1 MSTSIAPP
9 QMTART
15 GTKSQLLRWIC
26 FGVGACIC
34 IFVIV
39 FALKWPFTRAALI
52 QRLEQASSAKVEIHG
67 FRSTFFPYPG
77 CIAENVVFLQNG
89 SPSRAG
95 QQVIPAITIRKLTIE
110 STLAGL
116 LSKPSRIK
124 KIIADGL
131 RVHIPAGGA
140 NLHQAA
146 NSKGGQTVI
155 EEISADNALLEIAT
169 SGAESSP
176 LVFQVHRILF
186 RNIGDHNKV
195 PYQVSLRLPIFPG
208 EVESTGW
215 LGPWKD
221 DNGAVRSTA
230 VSGTYSLQH
239 GDLGVFK
246 SISGIVSSRGEF
258 SGTLDRLNIAGSTDT
273 QQFEVTES
281 GHSFPLTTQ
290 FRGSVDLKTGDLSLP
305 TLKAKLGSTDLT
317 ADATLTGY
325 PKTVAL
331 NVTAGKGQIQDLI
344 LLFSSARRSPV
355 TGPISFQTKISLP
368 PESRPFKERVQ
379 LTGTFSS
386 DPVKFTSSNTQK
398 DIDQLSERAEGKK
411 DKQKDF
417 DQDDDKDGFE
427 RVLTKLTGQVHMA
440 DGVAAFSRMSFS
452 VPGAHGDMNGT
463 YNLVNKRVNLHGK
476 MRMMATVSEATTGKK
491 SFFLKVLDPFFK
503 KKHAGAQV
511 PITMTGPYGN
521 THFSAGLK

>member
-26 FGVGACIC
+26 FGVGVCVC
-34 IFVIV
+34 IFVV
-39 FALKWPFTRAALI
+39 VLALKWPFTRAAMI

-95 QQVIPAITIRKLTIE
+95 QQVIPVITIRKLTIE

-124 KIIADGL
+124 KIIADDL

-155 EEISADNALLEIAT
+155 EEISAENALLEIAT
-169 SGAESSP
+169 GGSENRP
-176 LVFQVHRILF
+176 LVFQVHKILF
-186 RNIGDHNKV
+186 RNIGDHNRV

-208 EVESTGW
+208 EVESSGW

-221 DNGAVRSTA
+221 DNGMVRSTA
-230 VSGTYSLQH
+230 VSGTYSLQQ
-239 GDLGVFK
+239 GDLSVFK
-246 SISGIVSSRGEF
+246 SLGGIVSSRGEF
-258 SGTLDRLNIAGSTDT
+258 SGTLDRLSVAGNTDT
-273 QQFEVTES
+273 PQFEVIES
-281 GHSFPLTTQ
+281 GHRFHVATQ
-290 FRGSVDLKTGDLSLP
+290 FRGSVDLKTGDVTLP
-305 TLKAKLGSTDLT
+305 ILKARLGDTDLT
-317 ADATLTGY
+317 ADAAVTGY

-331 NVTAGKGQIQDLI
+331 NVTEGRGQIQDLI
-344 LLFSSARRSPV
+344 LLFSNARRSPV
-355 TGPISFQTKISLP
+355 TGPIAFQTKISLP
-368 PESRPFKERVQ
+368 PEHRPFKERVQ
-379 LTGTFSS
+379 LTGTFNS

-398 DIDQLSERAEGKK
+398 DIDQLSERAKGKK

-417 DQDDDKDGFE
+417 DEDDDKDGFA
-427 RVLTKLTGQVHMA
+427 RVLTKLTGQVRMA
-440 DGVAAFSRMSFS
+440 DGVATFSRISFS
-452 VPGAHGDMNGT
+452 VPGAHGDMNGI

-476 MRMMATVSEATTGKK
+476 MSMEATVSQATTGKK

-511 PITMTGPYGN
+511 PITMTGLYGD

>member
-15 GTKSQLLRWIC
+15 GTKSRLLLWILLGI
-26 FGVGACIC
+26 GVCVC
-34 IFVIV
+34 IFMAV
-39 FALKWPFTRAALI
+39 FALKWPFTRAAMV

-67 FRSTFFPYPG
+67 FHSTFFPYPG
-77 CIAENVVFLQNG
+77 CVADDIVFTQSN
-89 SPSRAG
+89 SSSRSA
-95 QQVIPAITIRKLTIE
+95 QSVPIITIHKLTIE

-146 NSKGGQTVI
+146 NSQGGQTVI
-155 EEISADNALLEIAT
+155 EEISAENALLEIAPD
-169 SGAESSP
+169 GAESSP

-186 RNIGDHNKV
+186 RNIGAHNKV

-208 EVESTGW
+208 EVESSGW

-221 DNGAVRSTA
+221 DNGMVRSTA
-230 VSGTYSLQH
+230 VSGTYSLQR

-246 SISGIVSSRGEF
+246 SIGGIVSSRGEF
-258 SGTLDRLNIAGSTDT
+258 SGTLDRLNIAGNTDT
-273 QQFEVTES
+273 PDFEVTES
-281 GHSFPLTTQ
+281 GHRFPLTTQ
-290 FRGSVDLKTGDLSLP
+290 FRGSVDLKSGDVTLP
-305 TLKAKLGSTDLT
+305 TLKAKLGTIDLT
-317 ADATLTGY
+317 ADAAVTGY

-331 NVTAGKGQIQDLI
+331 NVTEGKGQIQDLL

-355 TGPISFQTKISLP
+355 TGPIAFQTKITLP

-379 LTGTFSS
+379 LTGTFNS
-386 DPVKFTSSNTQK
+386 DPVKFTSSDTQK

-411 DKQKDF
+411 DKQKES
-417 DQDDDKDGFE
+417 DQNSDEDGFE
-427 RVLTKLTGQVHMA
+427 RVLTKLTGQMRMA
-440 DGVAAFSRMSFS
+440 DGVATFSRISFS

-463 YNLVNKRVNLHGK
+463 YSLVNKRVNLHGK

-511 PITMTGPYGN
+511 PIAMTGPYGD

>member
-9 QMTART
+9 QITART
-15 GTKSQLLRWIC
+15 GTKSRLLLWILL
-26 FGVGACIC
+26 GIGACVGV
-34 IFVIV
+34 FVTV
-39 FALKWPFTRAALI
+39 LALKWPFTRAAMV

-77 CIAENVVFLQNG
+77 CVADDVVFSQND
-89 SPSRAG
+89 SPSRTG
-95 QQVIPAITIRKLTIE
+95 QAAVPIITIRKLTIE

-131 RVHIPAGGA
+131 RVHVPAGGA

-146 NSKGGQTVI
+146 NSQGGQTVI

-169 SGAESSP
+169 SGAENSP

-195 PYQVSLRLPIFPG
+195 PYQVSLRIPAFPS
-208 EVESTGW
+208 EVESSGW

-230 VSGTYSLQH
+230 VSGTYSLQR
-239 GDLGVFK
+239 GDLSVFK
-246 SISGIVSSRGEF
+246 SLGGIVSSRGEF
-258 SGTLDRLNIAGSTDT
+258 SGTLDRLSVAGNTDT
-273 QQFEVTES
+273 PDFEVTAS
-281 GHSFPLTTQ
+281 GHPFHIATQ
-290 FRGSVDLKTGDLSLP
+290 FRGSVDLKTGDVTLP
-305 TLKAKLGSTDLT
+305 MFKARLGNTDLI
-317 ADATLTGY
+317 ADAAVTGY

-331 NVTAGKGQIQDLI
+331 NVTEGRGQIQDLI
-344 LLFSSARRSPV
+344 LLFSNARRSPV
-355 TGPISFQTKISLP
+355 TGPIAFQTRISLP
-368 PESRPFKERVQ
+368 PEHRPFKERVQ

-386 DPVKFTSSNTQK
+386 DPVRFTSSDSQK
-398 DIDQLSERAEGKK
+398 DIDKLSEHAEGKK

-427 RVLTKLTGQVHMA
+427 RVLTKLTGQVRMA
-440 DGVAAFSRMSFS
+440 DGVAAFSRISFS
-452 VPGAHGDMNGT
+452 VPGARGDMNGT
-463 YNLVNKRVNLHGK
+463 YSLVNKRVNLHGQ

-503 KKHAGAQV
+503 RKHAGAQI
-511 PITMTGPYGN
+511 PITMTGPYGD